1 MLTIFGKIKMAGI
14 SKTILGGDINDL
26 LFVGTN
32 YAFSKSGLSDAELEH
47 KEHNLAEEKL
57 QKAKDK

>member
-1 MLTIFGKIKMAGI
+1 MAGI

-32 YAFSKSGLSDAELEH
+32 YAFSKSGLSDVELEH
-47 KEHNLAEEKL
+47 KGHNLAEEKL

>member
-1 MLTIFGKIKMAGI
+1 MAGI

-26 LFVGTN
+26 LFVGAN